1 MKKSNKMM
9 TGALI
14 ISIVLNLV
22 FLCIMG
28 YQKNKVE
35 MYQAEQFLAISRS
48 TYCENPN
55 AVNDA
60 YRILAFYENPSGTG
74 MRYEFYDSS
83 GIISSGFYKE
93 KETGVG
99 ELFEEDA
106 SKRFA
111 YVFLQGDR
119 LSLVHKDGYLMMYCH
134 NKEYALVFGENI
146 E

>member
-9 TGALI
+9 IGGLV

-22 FLCIMG
+22 FLCILG
-28 YQKNKVE
+28 YQNNRIE
-35 MYQAEQFLAISRS
+35 MYRAEQYLALSRS

-55 AVNDA
+55 SVNDS
-60 YRILAFYENPSGTG
+60 YKILAFYENLSRTG
-74 MRYEFYDSS
+74 MRYEFYNSS

-99 ELFEEDA
+99 ELIEEDT
-106 SKRFA
+106 SERFA

-119 LSLVHKDGYLMMYCH
+119 LSIVDEDGYLVMYCH
-134 NKEYALVFGENI
+134 NKEYALVFGEII